1 MRPFFK
7 IEGNFCSLMYSFKPI
22 VRCGTI
28 SVIPSSK
35 AQAGIEHGP
44 RGLLIFKDFTA
55 SKTSLM
61 VVGRKL
67 NTLGV
72 VLISILFGNFSRSNH
87 LGVRKYS
94 SVGSQS
100 FCHR

>member
-7 IEGNFCSLMYSFKPI
+7 TEGKVCSLMYSFITI

-28 SVIPSSK
+28 SVLPSLI
-35 AQAGIEHGP
+35 AHAGIEHGP
-44 RGLLIFKDFTA
+44 RGLSIFKDFTA

-67 NTLGV
+67 NNLGV
-72 VLISILFGNFSRSNH
+72 VLISILFGNF
-87 LGVRKYS
+87 
-94 SVGSQS
+94 
-100 FCHR
+100 FP

>member
-7 IEGNFCSLMYSFKPI
+7 IEGNFSSLMYSFITI

-28 SVIPSSK
+28 SVIPSLIVH
-35 AQAGIEHGP
+35 AGIKYGP

-67 NTLGV
+67 NGLGV
-72 VLISILFGNFSRSNH
+72 VLLSILFGIFFRSNH
-87 LGVRKYS
+87 LGVRKYC

-100 FCHR
+100 FCFR